1 VQRIVHAIAPLVA
14 AALLW
19 PQAVPAETI
28 HVAIQNLVFAPVDV
42 HAKVGDTVVWD
53 NKDMFVHTATARN
66 GSFDVN
72 IPANKP
78 AQFEL
83 KQAGEIAYYCRFHP
97 NMTGRL
103 VVENR

>member
-1 VQRIVHAIAPLVA
+1 MLRILHAIAPLAA

-19 PQAVPAETI
+19 PQAVAAETI
-28 HVAIQNLVFAPVDV
+28 QVTIQNLVFAPAEV
-42 HAKVGDTVVWD
+42 HARVGDTIVWD
-53 NKDMFVHTATARN
+53 NNDVFVHTATARN

-72 IPANKP
+72 IPAHKP
-78 AQFEL
+78 AQLEL
-83 KQAGEIAYYCRFHP
+83 KQAGEVAYYCRFHP

>member
-19 PQAVPAETI
+19 PQAAPAETI
-28 HVAIQNLVFAPVDV
+28 RVTIKSLAFVPAEV
-42 HAKVGDTVVWD
+42 HAKVGDTIVWD
-53 NKDMFVHTATARN
+53 NNDAFVHTATARN

-78 AQFEL
+78 TQLDL

>member
-1 VQRIVHAIAPLVA
+1 VQRITRTFALLVA
-14 AALLW
+14 AGLLW
-19 PQAVPAETI
+19 PQAGSAETI
-28 HVAIQNLVFAPVDV
+28 HVAIQNLVFAPTEV
-42 HAKVGDTVVWD
+42 HAKVGDTIVWD
-53 NKDMFVHTATARN
+53 NKDVFVHTATARN

-78 AQFEL
+78 AQLEL
-83 KQAGEIAYYCRFHP
+83 KQAGEVVYYCRFHP